1 MGINLALAGRAYPPS
16 PEYEVSREKI
26 AEFAAA
32 IGSSDP
38 AHLDPRAARELGHP
52 DIVAPATFAVII
64 AQRAEAQVF
73 SDPDAG
79 VDFTRLVHG
88 EERFVYHRPIV
99 TGDRLTATLHVETAR
114 DVGGQGLL
122 TTRVEITDA
131 QGAPVSTVRSTVVI
145 RGEE

>member
-1 MGINLALAGRAYPPS
+1 MGINLALAGRVYPPS

-32 IGSSDP
+32 IGSRDP
-38 AHLDPRAARELGHP
+38 AHLDPRAARELGHS

-99 TGDRLTATLHVETAR
+99 IGDRLIATLHVETAR
-114 DVGGQGLL
+114 EVGGQGLL
-122 TTRVEITDA
+122 TTRVEIADA
-131 QGAPVSTVRSTVVI
+131 QGEPVSTVRSTVVI